1 MIYPDIK
8 TAIAHILLL
17 PFFTPPAGGS
27 EDEILDASK
36 WTFDPLTPWFPGTFR
51 DQSQMASPSS
61 HPHLRMRECM
71 VNIPRMEPGD
81 TIWWHCDMLH
91 AVEVD
96 HLGDKD
102 ASVVYV
108 AATPT
113 TEINRAYMERQAEA
127 FLDGGRVPEDF
138 SGNCPEERC
147 EKDFVGWVGE
157 EGILSREE
165 GRRAAGLTAH

>member
-1 MIYPDIK
+1 
-8 TAIAHILLL
+8 
-17 PFFTPPAGGS
+17 
-27 EDEILDASK
+27 
-36 WTFDPLTPWFPGTFR
+36 
-51 DQSQMASPSS
+51 
-61 HPHLRMRECM
+61 
-71 VNIPRMEPGD
+71 
-81 TIWWHCDMLH
+81 
-91 AVEVD
+91 
-96 HLGDKD
+96 
-102 ASVVYV
+102 VVYV